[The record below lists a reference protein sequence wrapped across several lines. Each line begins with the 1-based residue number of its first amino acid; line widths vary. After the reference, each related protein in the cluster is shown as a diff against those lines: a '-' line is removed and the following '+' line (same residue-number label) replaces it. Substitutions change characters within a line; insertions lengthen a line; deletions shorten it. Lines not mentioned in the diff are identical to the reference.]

1 MLKHKEIT
9 DQIIKAFYEVY
20 NELGF
25 GFLESVYEKALF
37 IVLSQYGL
45 QVEKQKEIEVFFR
58 DDVIG
63 NFRTDLIVENKVI
76 LELKAVNKIIPIH
89 EAQLINYLK
98 ATKIEVGLVLN
109 FGSKPEFIRRVFDN
123 ERKDMPRIN
132 AKRRGY
138 KENE

>member
-1 MLKHKEIT
+1 MLKYKEIT
-9 DQIIKAFYEVY
+9 DLIIKAFYEVY
-20 NELGF
+20 NEMGF

-45 QVEKQKEIEVFFR
+45 QVEKQREIKVYFR

-63 NFRTDLIVENKVI
+63 DFRADLIVENKVI
-76 LELKAVNKIIPIH
+76 LELKAVNKIAPIH

-109 FGSKPEFIRRVFDN
+109 FGSKPEFIRRVFEN
-123 ERKDMPRIN
+123 KRKISPRI
-132 AKRRGY
+132 AL
-138 KENE
+138 KEKDRV